1 MASWIAACLSC
12 SAMLCTRTLDRSM
25 DKIKQ
30 NTLHGEVAVRIRDMI
45 NAGTLTPGSR
55 VPEKQLCEQFGVSRT
70 PLREA
75 LKVLASEGFVELL
88 PNRGARISKLT
99 IDTLQ
104 HTLEVMSALE
114 GLSGELACAHISESE
129 LADVEA
135 LHYQMLAYYK
145 NSNMAEYLLA
155 NQKIHEA
162 IVVASRNDVLI
173 DIYKN
178 LNQRVRRVR
187 FSAELSNEY
196 WAKAVQD
203 HEDIIAALRRRDS
216 VTLGQILRRH
226 LSDKVEVSYL
236 AEMAEEK
243 SLS

>member
-1 MASWIAACLSC
+1 
-12 SAMLCTRTLDRSM
+12 M

-45 NAGTLTPGSR
+45 DAGTLTPGSR

-104 HTLEVMSALE
+104 NTLEVMSALE
-114 GLSGELACAHISESE
+114 GLSGELACAHVSDAE
-129 LADVEA
+129 LANIEA
-135 LHYQMLAYYK
+135 LHYQMLAHYK
-145 NSNMAEYLLA
+145 NSNMAEYLLT
-155 NQKIHEA
+155 NQQIHEA

-173 DIYKN
+173 DVYKN

-187 FSAELSNEY
+187 FSAELSREY

-203 HEDIIAALRRRDS
+203 HEDIIDALRRRDGE
-216 VTLGQILRRH
+216 TLGKILRRH
-226 LSDKVEVSYL
+226 LSDKVEVSSL
-236 AEMAEEK
+236 SDMAEPK
-243 SLS
+243 SMS